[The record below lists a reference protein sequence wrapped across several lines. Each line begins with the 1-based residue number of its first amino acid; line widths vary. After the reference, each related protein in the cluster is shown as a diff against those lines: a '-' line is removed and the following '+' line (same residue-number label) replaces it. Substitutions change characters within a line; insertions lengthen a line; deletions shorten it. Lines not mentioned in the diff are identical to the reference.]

1 MLQIQSQL
9 EVVGWPVEESMTRV
23 FIRDKAPSEYKSC
36 VATVSRDS
44 LSLEDWCEEISVFSK
59 SLEKKNKKSPTRR
72 TLACQSQSKWNPC
85 NCQLCGQSGHLAP
98 QCSKVKTQGEKRNC
112 YNCGEAG
119 HIGKD
124 CPKPDRRLSKEHK
137 DARKAFKAAKKRLHR
152 IEDQVKSSSESEKDG
167 SSSGRYPSSTSSSSS
182 DGGIDRVVTGKKAR
196 VISNKTGKKKMS
208 YREATSPS
216 SSEDSHLSWDEY
228 NTKADARLN
237 GVIDARLNGELSG
250 TTRRKLGC

>member
-1 MLQIQSQL
+1 MEAVLQTQSQL
-9 EVVGWPVEESMTRV
+9 EVVGWPVEESMIRV
-23 FIRDKAPSEYKSC
+23 FIRDRAPSEFKAYI
-36 VATVSRDS
+36 ATVSRDS

-59 SLEKKNKKSPTRR
+59 SLEKKKKSPSRR
-72 TLACQSQSKWNPC
+72 SLAFQSQSKWNPC

-98 QCSKVKTQGEKRNC
+98 QCSKFKTQGEKRNC
-112 YNCGEAG
+112 YNCGEVG

-137 DARKAFKAAKKRLHR
+137 DARKAFEAAKKRLHR

-167 SSSGRYPSSTSSSSS
+167 SSSSSSSS
-182 DGGIDRVVTGKKAR
+182 SSGDDNTIRVVPGRKASR
-196 VISNKTGKKKMS
+196 VISNKTGKKKMT

-250 TTRRKLGC
+250 TAKRKLGC